1 VRSIIHG
8 AGGELLWVQ
17 PRNGLDFE
25 LRGGDEVVGSLRWER
40 YSLARGE
47 TADQQWTFKREG
59 IWHPHVTV
67 RVAGSDVNLGLFHP
81 DWRGGGTFELGRPLQ
96 FGASSF
102 WRPRWDWMEGDQPL
116 VHFKRRGMFKL
127 ESHVEIEKGAAASP
141 DVPLL
146 VVLGWYLLVLT
157 ALDAQ
162 SGAGA

>member
-1 VRSIIHG
+1 MDV
-8 AGGELLWVQ
+8 AGDELLWVQ
-17 PRNGLDFE
+17 PHNGLVFE

-40 YSLARGE
+40 SSLARGE

-81 DWRGGGTFELGRPLQ
+81 DWTGGGTLELGRQLR

-127 ESHVEIEKGAAASP
+127 ESRVAIEKAAAASP

-162 SGAGA
+162 SGSGA